1 MRVLARPGVAW
12 VVLALCILVTLFARQ
27 VALQQVNQRGRERF
41 NLHIQQVTN
50 AILSRMEGC
59 EQVLKGV
66 AGLFAASEFVSR
78 PEWQRFADSLELPK
92 RYPGMITV
100 GFIAYVPSN
109 RWPSFIASN
118 PDFTV
123 HATNT
128 GAADGSFF
136 VVQRVA
142 SQLANPPSLGLN
154 IASDFRL
161 REAAELARDTGESAL
176 TPRIKWETDGE
187 RPADEKAPTVLLL
200 TPVYDKGSPNT
211 VDERRSS
218 LDGWAFAAIV
228 LKDFMEA
235 LDDRNQQTEFEIFDG
250 NRRNVPSLLFDADDV
265 LQSLETETSSF
276 WTRELITLTLGQR
289 TWSLHFRTSRVFDA
303 ATDYTE
309 PHLLTFGGI
318 CISFLLF
325 GITRS
330 LASTRQRA
338 LVLAHEMTEKFRIQ
352 ERAVISSNNGIFI
365 TDSSTPHNP
374 IIYANP
380 ALERITGYGADE
392 LIGRDPRFLM
402 RDDFNQPDLLKLEQ
416 AMAEGE
422 ECQVVLRSY
431 RKDGSLFWNEL
442 SVSPVRDEH
451 GIVNHFVGITEDITE
466 RKRADEILRATSAL
480 QRAILDSAGY
490 AVISTSAEGLIRIF
504 NSAAERMTGY
514 KAAEVIGRPTSILI
528 HDWTEVERRAKELSA
543 ELGRPVSPDFEV
555 FVAKARL
562 GRADEHEW
570 TYVTK
575 NGKKL
580 PVLLSVTPVRD
591 ERGVILGFMGIASD
605 ITERKRS
612 ESQLRQ
618 ARQAAEAASRTKG
631 EFVANMSHE
640 IRTPMN
646 AVMGMIELGLATD
659 LTREQRGY
667 LTAARN
673 SAVDLLTIINDV
685 LDFSK
690 IEAGKLEL
698 HPEPFQLRD
707 ALGLGLKTFSL
718 RAAEKGLEL
727 SLRVHPDVPDA
738 LEGDA
743 ARLRQILNNLV
754 SNALKF
760 TEKGEV
766 EVDVTLAGSET
777 EQRTKGESEQTGKG
791 ENVAESQQASRP
803 AAQHARSHVPATK
816 SAQSPAVLLH
826 FRVRDTGIGVVLDK
840 QQAIF
845 EAFTQADASVTRRY
859 GGTGLGLAIAGRLCR
874 LMGGDIWVESQPGQ
888 GSTFH
893 FTAAFADCRLSMAK
907 YQVETGNQQ
916 SAIPWQALDG
926 ERVLVVDDNA
936 TNRRILC
943 EMLANWRM
951 MPQAAASADE
961 ARTALQ
967 NAERGV
973 RNAEP
978 HPVSHS
984 ALPVQHLGGSP
995 FRVVLLDASMPESD
1009 SFSLAKEINRH
1020 PETAPAIIMML
1031 SSTNRSEEI
1040 SQCHGA
1046 GVQQY
1051 LVKPV
1056 GQSELLDAL
1065 LRRGAPGVRRE
1076 EPPSASFLA
1085 PQPSRLSPLRVLLA
1099 EDNSVNRELATTV
1112 LQKLGHIVQAVWNG
1126 QEALNSWSHGDF
1138 DLILMD
1144 VQMPILDGLE
1154 ATARIRQQEEGT
1166 GRHIPIIGLT
1176 AHAMKGDREL
1186 GLSSGMDEYLT
1197 KPIQLDDL
1205 ARAIEK
1211 LAPASAAESA
1221 PATPGPESPAFD
1233 PENLLKSF
1241 GGDKVALRRLVSLFV
1256 ENTPPI
1262 VENIRRAAQERDPS
1276 ALHREAH
1283 TLKGSLT
1290 LFEDPELRR
1299 AAAELERPARTGDTD
1314 KAVQAAFRLDRI
1326 LGPFLKSLR
1335 RWLDGES

>member
-1 MRVLARPGVAW
+1 MGTASSLRVLARPGVAW
-12 VVLALCILVTLFARQ
+12 VVLALCLLVTLFARQ
-27 VALQQVNQRGRERF
+27 VALEQVNQRGRERF
-41 NLHIQQVTN
+41 ELHIQQVTN
-50 AILSRMEGC
+50 AILSRMQGC

-66 AGLFAASEFVSR
+66 AGLFAASEFVTRS
-78 PEWQRFADSLELPK
+78 EWQRFAESLELPK
-92 RYPGMITV
+92 RYPGMTTV
-100 GFIAYVPSN
+100 GFIAHVSSN
-109 RWPSFIASN
+109 ELSSFIASN
-118 PDFTV
+118 HLDFTV
-123 HATNT
+123 YATNAR
-128 GAADGSFF
+128 AADGSLF

-142 SQLANPPSLGLN
+142 SRLANPPSLGLN
-154 IASDFRL
+154 VASDVRM
-161 REAAELARDTGESAL
+161 REPAELARDTGESAL
-176 TPRIKWETDGE
+176 TPRIKWDIDGE
-187 RPADEKAPTVLLL
+187 RPANEKPPTVLLL
-200 TPVYDKGSPNT
+200 TPVYRKGTPDT
-211 VDERRSS
+211 VSARRASI
-218 LDGWAFAAIV
+218 DGWAFAAIV
-228 LKDFMEA
+228 LKDFMDA
-235 LDDRNQQTEFEIFDG
+235 LDDRNPQTEFEIFDG
-250 NRRNVPSLLFDADDV
+250 MRRNAPSLLYDADDV
-265 LQSLETETSSF
+265 LQSLEAETGSL
-276 WTRELITLTLGQR
+276 WTKSLIPLPMGQR
-289 TWSLHFRTSRVFDA
+289 TWSLHFRTRPAFDA

-309 PHLLTFGGI
+309 PYLLTFGGI

-338 LVLAHEMTEKFRIQ
+338 LVLAHEMTEKFHIQ

-380 ALERITGYGADE
+380 ALERITGYDADE

-416 AMAEGE
+416 ALAAGE

-431 RKDGSLFWNEL
+431 RKNGSLFWNEL

-504 NSAAERMTGY
+504 NAAAERMTGY

-575 NGKKL
+575 HGTRL

-591 ERGVILGFMGIASD
+591 ERGIILGFMGIASD
-605 ITERKRS
+605 ITERKRA
-612 ESQLRQ
+612 ESQLTQ
-618 ARQAAEAASRTKG
+618 ARHAAEAASRTKG
-631 EFVANMSHE
+631 EFLANMSHE

-646 AVMGMIELGLATD
+646 AVMGMIELGLATE

-673 SAVDLLTIINDV
+673 SAIDLLTIINDV

-727 SLRVHPDVPDA
+727 SLRVQPDVPDA

-743 ARLRQILNNLV
+743 PRLRQVLNNLV

-766 EVDVTLAGSET
+766 EVDVTLAG
-777 EQRTKGESEQTGKG
+777 TKTAHLIKTAGAAPLPLAPILRSSGAAKAT
-791 ENVAESQQASRP
+791 P
-803 AAQHARSHVPATK
+803 ALMPTVTTVDGHCT
-816 SAQSPAVLLH
+816 LH
-826 FRVRDTGIGVVLDK
+826 FRVRDTGIGVALDK
-840 QQAIF
+840 QKAIF

-859 GGTGLGLAIAGRLCR
+859 GGTGLGLAIAARLCR
-874 LMGGDIWVESQPGQ
+874 LMGGEIWVESERGQ

-893 FTAAFADCRLSMAK
+893 FTAAFSCPAEPAPAASVF
-907 YQVETGNQQ
+907 VE
-916 SAIPWQALDG
+916 ALDG

-951 MPQAAASADE
+951 VPQAAASADE
-961 ARTALQ
+961 ALAVLHASSTEGKA
-967 NAERGV
+967 
-973 RNAEP
+973 
-978 HPVSHS
+978 
-984 ALPVQHLGGSP
+984 P
-995 FRVVLLDASMPESD
+995 FRCLLLDASMPESD
-1009 SFSLAKEINRH
+1009 SFSLAREINRH
-1020 PETAPAIIMML
+1020 PETAPKIIMML

-1040 SQCHGA
+1040 SRCHAA
-1046 GVQQY
+1046 GVENY
-1051 LVKPV
+1051 LIKPV
-1056 GQSELLDAL
+1056 GQSELLDVL
-1065 LRRGAPGVRRE
+1065 LRRTEAAGQ
-1076 EPPSASFLA
+1076 
-1085 PQPSRLSPLRVLLA
+1085 QPTGGSGQIAVGGLTTVLRPAAVALRVLLA

-1112 LQKLGHIVQAVWNG
+1112 LEKLGHTVRAVWNG

-1154 ATARIRQQEEGT
+1154 TTARIRQQEEGT
-1166 GRHIPIIGLT
+1166 CRHIPIIGLT

-1197 KPIQLDDL
+1197 KPLQLEDL

-1211 LAPASAAESA
+1211 LAADSPPRGAAARKTPETPPAAEK
-1221 PATPGPESPAFD
+1221 PGPTFD
-1233 PENLLKSF
+1233 PDRLLKSF
-1241 GGDKVALRRLVSLFV
+1241 GGDKRALRRLVTLFV
-1256 ENTPPI
+1256 ESTPPI
-1262 VENIRRAAQERDPS
+1262 LENIRRAAQTRDAA

-1290 LFEDPELRR
+1290 LFDDPELRR
-1299 AAAELERPARTGDTD
+1299 PAAELERPARTGDVD
-1314 KAVQAAFRLDRI
+1314 QAVEAAARLDSV
-1326 LGPFLKSLR
+1326 LVPFLESLR
-1335 RWLDGES
+1335 RWLDRGA